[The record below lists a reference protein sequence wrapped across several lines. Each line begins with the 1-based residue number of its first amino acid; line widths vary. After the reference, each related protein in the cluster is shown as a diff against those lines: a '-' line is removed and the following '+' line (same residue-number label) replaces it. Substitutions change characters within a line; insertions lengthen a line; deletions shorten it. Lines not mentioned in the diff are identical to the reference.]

1 MFTLQGCCF
10 MFEIRRH
17 PVCSFTSSLHIGL
30 TSLGFL
36 VVFMGNAQG
45 LSQTH
50 RWVPALALQL
60 GHPGTLSGASLKLS
74 FLGCRAGL
82 RFADAPRAAGAWE
95 RRAAMTRVAQP
106 SAGRPTAFTAARF
119 QVARK
124 TIHPSTVL
132 RKVFSLRMKL
142 FNHRIVLHTN
152 SL

>member
-1 MFTLQGCCF
+1 MFTLQGRCF
-10 MFEIRRH
+10 RFEIRRH

-82 RFADAPRAAGAWE
+82 RFADAPRAGVRGWRVWLSPAP
-95 RRAAMTRVAQP
+95 AA
-106 SAGRPTAFTAARF
+106 PTAFTATRF

-132 RKVFSLRMKL
+132 RNVFSLRIKL
-142 FNHRIVLHTN
+142 FNHRIVLRTN
-152 SL
+152 LL